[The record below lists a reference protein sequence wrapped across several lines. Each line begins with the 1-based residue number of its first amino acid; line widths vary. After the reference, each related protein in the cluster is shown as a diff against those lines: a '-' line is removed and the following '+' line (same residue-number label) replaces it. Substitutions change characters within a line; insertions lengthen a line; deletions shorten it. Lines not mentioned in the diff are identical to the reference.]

1 MLGTGKGS
9 SSQAMDGGVSTCEEV
24 GRKKKSRTF
33 REVGIKKP
41 GLGEGPNPGLEDE
54 RKRI

>member
-9 SSQAMDGGVSTCEEV
+9 SSQAMDGGVSTCKEV

-33 REVGIKKP
+33 REVGIKKSRVRR
-41 GLGEGPNPGLEDE
+41 GS
-54 RKRI
+54 